1 MILIDQMHQPIQTL
15 PHSEE
20 KKPGVMLPADLI
32 RRVKSAAA
40 LQGITLKQYI
50 AEALE
55 AKLQAEVVSTER

>member
-1 MILIDQMHQPIQTL
+1 
-15 PHSEE
+15 
-20 KKPGVMLPADLI
+20 MLPADLI